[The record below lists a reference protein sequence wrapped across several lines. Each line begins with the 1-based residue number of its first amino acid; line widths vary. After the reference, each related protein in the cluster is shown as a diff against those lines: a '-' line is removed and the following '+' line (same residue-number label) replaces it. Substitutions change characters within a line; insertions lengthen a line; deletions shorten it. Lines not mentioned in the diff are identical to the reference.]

1 MSEAES
7 FFGRWARR
15 KAEARST
22 TPVASPE
29 ATPAAPAL
37 VPPATPVPP
46 VRQASVERPDAPRP
60 AEVVAAP
67 GERPTLTLDDVRRL
81 GADSDYSPF
90 VASDVAPEVRNA
102 ALKKLFADP
111 KFNVMDG
118 LDIYIDD
125 YSRPDP
131 LPTDLAR
138 RLVSAQFMQLFDEP
152 RAAEAEPPTGT
163 ESPPALPAAATL
175 DSAGAERPA
184 AEPPATGPVAP
195 EPDEPPPIRDAP

>member
-46 VRQASVERPDAPRP
+46 VRQASVEGRDAPP
-60 AEVVAAP
+60 QAEVVAAP
-67 GERPTLTLDDVRRL
+67 DERPALTLDDVRRL

-102 ALKKLFADP
+102 ALKKLFTDP

-163 ESPPALPAAATL
+163 EAPPAPPTAATL